1 MARRT
6 RCCDAG
12 YVYHLLN
19 RAVGRAT
26 LFAKPAD
33 YAAFEKILRQVWE
46 RLAMPLLSYLVMPN
60 HWHLVVWPQQDGA
73 LKCKGLQRGQKCKG
87 VRLI

>member
-1 MARRT
+1 MRGS
-6 RCCDAG
+6 DGG

-33 YAAFEKILRQVWE
+33 YAAFEKILRQAWE
-46 RLAMPLLSYLVMPN
+46 RLEIRLLGYTIMPN
-60 HWHLVVWPQQDGA
+60 QLAPRRRAVGGRG
-73 LKCKGLQRGQKCKG
+73 LKH
-87 VRLI
+87 VRWEKEPDPLSFRRADE